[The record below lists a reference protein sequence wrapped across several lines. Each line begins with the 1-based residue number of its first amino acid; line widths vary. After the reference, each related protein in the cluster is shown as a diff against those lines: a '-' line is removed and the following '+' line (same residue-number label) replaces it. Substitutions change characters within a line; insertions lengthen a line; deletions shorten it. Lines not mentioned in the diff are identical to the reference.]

1 MLLFFLCY
9 QLSLSA
15 ALSSV
20 PAQGLSATETAI
32 LARPRPSQR
41 GPGRQG
47 QAERRLHRRDDPTL
61 SPELLRSYL
70 LPPDNCQGGEQ
81 TLGPVSQTN
90 V

>member
-1 MLLFFLCY
+1 MLST
-9 QLSLSA
+9 LSLSA

-41 GPGRQG
+41 GPGRRG
-47 QAERRLHRRDDPTL
+47 RLQRRDDPTL

>member
-41 GPGRQG
+41 GPGRQ
-47 QAERRLHRRDDPTL
+47 RRVQRRDDPTL

-70 LPPDNCQGGEQ
+70 LPPDNCQGDEQ